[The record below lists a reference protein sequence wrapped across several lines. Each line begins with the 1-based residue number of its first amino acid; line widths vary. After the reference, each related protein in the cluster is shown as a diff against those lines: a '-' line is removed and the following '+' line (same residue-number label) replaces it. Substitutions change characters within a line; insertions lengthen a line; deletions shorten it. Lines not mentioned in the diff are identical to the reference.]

1 MILLMLFNIQMKIR
15 NCKLVN
21 TDKEL
26 IRTRWDW
33 ISQEDK
39 NARVAILQLLKRNQF
54 FIWVEITLQTKRNS
68 LKAISLIQWTT
79 LVICICRIITRT
91 SWIPLRIMGIH
102 LPIVNSYRS
111 ETSLQTLH
119 YNIINPKGPKHQ
131 A

>member
-102 LPIVNSYRS
+102 LPIVNSYS
-111 ETSLQTLH
+111 SATSLQTLH